1 MARAAVKAKQK
12 QASSAQAAK
21 PAAKRQQKRRGH
33 AGGGNPNQQL
43 FFVRMRRS
51 AKPVYV
57 ILAVLFAITFAF
69 LGVGSGTNGLDQLFQ
84 GLNIFHRS
92 GNAVSKAQKEIAK
105 TPKSPKGY
113 RDLATAYEA
122 KGQNASAISALQQYT
137 AIKKKDAAAWSEL
150 AGLQVTQA
158 QTYLTQYQA
167 AVQNKDLAAPSTSFL
182 PSGKLGKALGAN
194 QVEQTQASSVNGVVT
209 NLQQQTQ
216 LAFSGAVT
224 SYNEVTKLQPTN
236 SNAWIELAQTA
247 QQSGDYTTA
256 LRGYKQYLKL
266 NPDSSSKAQIEQLI
280 KQLSPAVTPPPAKKK
295 K

>member
-1 MARAAVKAKQK
+1 MARAAVKAKQ
-12 QASSAQAAK
+12 AARAGCEA
-21 PAAKRQQKRRGH
+21 AAKRPQKRRGH

-69 LGVGSGTNGLDQLFQ
+69 LGVGSGPNGPRPALPGPEHLPPRRQRGGEGGEGD
-84 GLNIFHRS
+84 H
-92 GNAVSKAQKEIAK
+92 EE
-105 TPKSPKGY
+105 PEDPKGY
-113 RDLATAYEA
+113 RDLATAYES
-122 KGQNASAISALQQYT
+122 KGENASAISALQQYT
-137 AIKKKDAAAWSEL
+137 AIKKKDAAAWNEL

-167 AVQNKDLAAPSTSFL
+167 ASQDKDLAAPSASFL
-182 PSGKLGKALGAN
+182 PSGKLGKALGTN
-194 QVEQTQASSVNGVVT
+194 TVEQVQANGVNGVVT

-216 LAFSGAVT
+216 LAFNGAVT

-236 SNAWIELAQTA
+236 ANAWIELAQTA

-266 NPDSSSKAQIEQLI
+266 NPDSSSKAQIQQLI
-280 KQLSPAVTPPPAKKK
+280 KQLSPAVAPAPSKKK

>member
-21 PAAKRQQKRRGH
+21 PAARRSQKRRGH

-84 GLNIFHRS
+84 GLNVFHRG
-92 GNAVSKAQKEIAK
+92 GNAVAKAQKEIAK

-167 AVQNKDLAAPSTSFL
+167 AAQDKDLAAPSTSFL

-194 QVEQTQASSVNGVVT
+194 QVEQTQANSVNGVVT

-224 SYNEVTKLQPTN
+224 SYNEVTKLQPAN

-280 KQLSPAVTPPPAKKK
+280 KQLSPVVTPAPAKKK

>member
-1 MARAAVKAKQK
+1 MARAAVKAK

-21 PAAKRQQKRRGH
+21 PAAKRPQKRRGH

-69 LGVGSGTNGLDQLFQ
+69 LGVGSGTNGGLDQLFQ

-92 GNAVSKAQKEIAK
+92 SNAVSKAQKEIQ
-105 TPKSPKGY
+105 KSPKDAKGY

-122 KGQNASAISALQQYT
+122 KGENASAISALQQYT
-137 AIKKKDAAAWSEL
+137 AIKKKDAAAWNEL

-158 QTYLTQYQA
+158 QTYLTQYQDA
-167 AVQNKDLAAPSTSFL
+167 AQQKDIAAPSTSFL
-182 PSGKLGKALGAN
+182 PTGKLGKALGTNKA
-194 QVEQTQASSVNGVVT
+194 EETQAQDLNGVVT

-216 LAFSGAVT
+216 LAFNGAVT
-224 SYNEVTKLQPTN
+224 SYNEVTKLQPSN

-247 QQSGDYTTA
+247 QQAGDYTTA

-266 NPDSSSKAQIEQLI
+266 NPDSSSKAQIQQLI
-280 KQLSPAVTPPPAKKK
+280 KQLSPAVTPAPSKKK

>member
-1 MARAAVKAKQK
+1 MARAAVKAKQ
-12 QASSAQAAK
+12 ASSAQGAK
-21 PAAKRQQKRRGH
+21 PAAKRPQKRRGH

-84 GLNIFHRS
+84 GLNIFHHS
-92 GNAVSKAQKEIAK
+92 GNAVAKAEKEITK
-105 TPKSPKGY
+105 SPKNPKGY
-113 RDLATAYEA
+113 RDLATAYES
-122 KGQNASAISALQQYT
+122 KGENASAISALQQYT
-137 AIKKKDAAAWSEL
+137 AIKKKDAAAWNEL

-167 AVQNKDLAAPSTSFL
+167 ASQDKDLAAPSSSFL
-182 PSGKLGKALGAN
+182 PSGKLGKALGTN
-194 QVEQTQASSVNGVVT
+194 KVEQVQANGVNGVVT

-216 LAFSGAVT
+216 LAFNGAVT
-224 SYNEVTKLQPTN
+224 SYNEVTKLQPSN

-266 NPDSSSKAQIEQLI
+266 NPDSSSKAQIQQLI
-280 KQLSPAVTPPPAKKK
+280 KQLSPAVAPAPSKKK